1 MTGMDQVAT
10 APSERRPAI
19 LNAIESARSKV
30 RLSMFRCTD
39 FKVLDKLGEALQRG
53 VSVEL
58 LLTQRA
64 KGWEKK
70 IREIG
75 NYIESM
81 GAKVHRY
88 ALPGIKYHAKYLV
101 VDDTLAVITSANLT
115 VKCFEKTSDYLL
127 VTQDPAVVSSL
138 IQLFEMDVASPGS
151 PLPSG
156 LSPRLIVGPD
166 VSRTGFSR
174 LIDGARQSL
183 RIVDHRVKDPAMLAL
198 LKERELAGVDI
209 QVFGKGAIPGLK
221 AHGKMMIVDGSH
233 AVLGSISLSP
243 PGLGNRRELSVV
255 VAEADCIAAFDRFL
269 TSAGPGRSL
278 AALTGSAAIVPDH
291 GDEEDEDDEE
301 E

>member
-1 MTGMDQVAT
+1 MNGLDQVT
-10 APSERRPAI
+10 MAPAERRPAI
-19 LNAIESARSKV
+19 LNAIESARCKV

-58 LLTQRA
+58 LLTRRA

-75 NYIESM
+75 NYLESM

-101 VDDTLAVITSANLT
+101 VDDTVAVISSANLT

-127 VTQDPAVVSSL
+127 VTKDQTVVSSL
-138 IQLFEMDVASPGS
+138 TQLFEMDVASPGS
-151 PLPSG
+151 PLPAG
-156 LSPRLIVGPD
+156 LSPRLIIGPD
-166 VSRTGFSR
+166 ISRTGFSR
-174 LIDGARQSL
+174 LLAGARQSL
-183 RIVDHRVKDPAMLAL
+183 RIADHRVKDPAMLAL

-221 AHGKMMIVDGSH
+221 AHGKMMVIDGSH

-255 VAEADCIAAFDRFL
+255 VSEADCVAAFEQFL

-278 AALTGSAAIVPDH
+278 AGLNGAAAGAQDD
-291 GDEEDEDDEE
+291 GEDDDEADEE

>member
-1 MTGMDQVAT
+1 MTGLDQVTTTPA
-10 APSERRPAI
+10 ERRPAI
-19 LNAIESARSKV
+19 LSAIESAQSKV

-58 LLTQRA
+58 LLTRRA

-101 VDDTLAVITSANLT
+101 VDGALAIISSANLT
-115 VKCFEKTSDYLL
+115 VKCFERTSDYLL
-127 VTQDPAVVSSL
+127 VTKDQAVVSSL

-151 PLPSG
+151 PLPAG

-166 VSRTGFSR
+166 ISRTGFSR
-174 LIDGARQSL
+174 LIAGARQSL
-183 RIVDHRVKDPAMLAL
+183 RIFDHRVKDPAMLSL

-221 AHGKMMIVDGSH
+221 AHGKMMIIDGSH

-255 VAEADCIAAFDRFL
+255 IAEADCVAAFEKL
-269 TSAGPGRSL
+269 VTSANPGQSL
-278 AALTGSAAIVPDH
+278 AALTGAAVTAP
-291 GDEEDEDDEE
+291 DDEE
-301 E
+301 EDDEGDEEE